1 MISSGL
7 SREIIAIF
15 ALYLSNLIDGMS
27 WGYSSTAIPDIKRE
41 MKMENSTSFIP
52 KISATDNQLSW
63 FGKSKL
69 LLEKE
74 INKYFPLASSL
85 CIGQMFGGL
94 LGGYLGG
101 KYGPK
106 MTIQVYGVFASIGW
120 LMNGFA
126 PNLALLISG
135 RVILGF
141 AQCMNMTNNSLL
153 LVQYRYIRKS
163 ILQIKYLYVDSK
175 YFDLFYNRSFLNSFD
190 FLLNNGQYS

>member
-41 MKMENSTSFIP
+41 MEMENATSFIP

-74 INKYFPLASSL
+74 INKVFPPSKQSLYWSNVWWTIGRISWWKVWTKDDYSSIWCVCL
-85 CIGQMFGGL
+85 HWMADEWVC
-94 LGGYLGG
+94 
-101 KYGPK
+101 
-106 MTIQVYGVFASIGW
+106 S
-120 LMNGFA
+120 
-126 PNLALLISG
+126 
-135 RVILGF
+135 
-141 AQCMNMTNNSLL
+141 
-153 LVQYRYIRKS
+153 
-163 ILQIKYLYVDSK
+163 
-175 YFDLFYNRSFLNSFD
+175 
-190 FLLNNGQYS
+190 